1 MSNQLILSRIQM
13 LLSTNQWPYEYRIE
27 LERILNEIVI
37 QMSSEVGVEAPSRI
51 NSKKIRHFMDRY
63 LSDGSTRESTKRL
76 AKLIYKIHYLLENI
90 SDRSHQAIDGTSS
103 RVKYH
108 TENELNQISHLN
120 TLSTIFFSVG
130 SALISIAIGVW
141 VDAAFQ
147 TEPISA
153 TAEVLKSVVLPIIV
167 VLGVLCYAGG
177 IWQICARKSM
187 LNTIK
192 KESREL
198 GGSN

>member
-1 MSNQLILSRIQM
+1 MANGTGPNFGATLRPLY
-13 LLSTNQWPYEYRIE
+13 T
-27 LERILNEIVI
+27 ERSQRMYVI
-37 QMSSEVGVEAPSRI
+37 P
-51 NSKKIRHFMDRY
+51 
-63 LSDGSTRESTKRL
+63 
-76 AKLIYKIHYLLENI
+76 
-90 SDRSHQAIDGTSS
+90 
-103 RVKYH
+103 
-108 TENELNQISHLN
+108 ENELNQISHLN

-153 TAEVLKSVVLPIIV
+153 TAEVLKSVVLPISV
-167 VLGVLCYAGG
+167 VLGVLCYAGV